1 MATNSTSKYSS
12 ILAAALDLDGT
23 IIGPDEK
30 ITPAVRDAIIQLSK
44 KLPRYLV
51 EL

>member
-1 MATNSTSKYSS
+1 M

-30 ITPAVRDAIIQLSK
+30 IAPAVQEAIGKEDADQVK
-44 KLPRYLV
+44 DKLESAGATV
-51 EL
+51 AVQ